1 MSLNYL
7 AQISKSAYV
16 AMLGTQEN
24 FKETYTI
31 ETINEEACE
40 SSGCP
45 FFKIKQQ
52 LLDDTNELSHDPN
65 MLDKIIDDCCRKCPT
80 AYSCKKTTVYHN
92 EKNKYQ
98 TDKLFKNGTIRF
110 SKSQIKQY
118 LLYHFLVKNNSG
130 IISHLREADIA
141 KVLGC
146 SLRTVR
152 NNNEFLCENL
162 YISVCHTL
170 IPGQITILLRGYKDR
185 ALSAEKGGRGYLVM
199 TKESFENLLEIDDVN
214 ELRAQ
219 LRLLLNA
226 DDYKASEKKT
236 SIPTSLKYIRRKLP
250 KYITPKKIIELVS
263 EPKNDS
269 LFDIHYFKSNELRF
283 KLKESFDPAI
293 KKQELTHIFHNNFKA
308 YFEELNYKV
317 EEKDYDDLVQMSF
330 QYNYET
336 VLWTLKY
343 ISSKLIDGTI
353 KNIGGYIRDVIIA
366 NTVKYNKDF
375 WEQLAAEKE
384 GNALESENLSV

>member
-7 AQISKSAYV
+7 AQISKAAYV

-24 FKETYTI
+24 FKETYI
-31 ETINEEACE
+31 VETIDEKACE

-45 FFKIKQQ
+45 FFQIKQQ
-52 LLDDTNELSHDPN
+52 LSDDTNALSHDPN
-65 MLDKIIDDCCRKCPT
+65 MLDKIIEDCCKKCPT

-110 SKSQIKQY
+110 SKSQVKQY
-118 LLYHFLVKNNSG
+118 LLYHFLTKNNSG
-130 IISHLREADIA
+130 IISHLKETDIA
-141 KVLGC
+141 KILGC

-152 NNNEFLCENL
+152 NNNEFLCNNL

-170 IPGQITILLRGYKDR
+170 MPGVITVLLRGYKDR
-185 ALSAEKGGRGYLVM
+185 ALPAEKGGRGYLVM
-199 TKESFENLLEIDDVN
+199 TKESFETLLEIDDVN

-219 LRLLLNA
+219 LRLLLSA
-226 DDYKASEKKT
+226 DDHKASDKKT

-250 KYITPKKIIELVS
+250 KYITPKKIVELVS

-283 KLKESFDPAI
+283 KLKESFDPLS
-293 KKQELTHIFHNNFKA
+293 KKQELTNIFETNFKT
-308 YFEELNYKV
+308 YTEEINCVL
-317 EEKDYDDLVQMSF
+317 EQKDYDDLVQMSF

-336 VLWTLKY
+336 VFGTLKY
-343 ISSKLIDGTI
+343 VSSKLIDESI
-353 KNIGGYIRDVIIA
+353 KNVGGYIRDVIIA
-366 NTVKYNKDF
+366 NTVKYNEDF
-375 WEQLAAEKE
+375 WKMVA
-384 GNALESENLSV
+384 SENEENISEKTSA